1 MKYLFLI
8 VALSGLTQSGFSQ
21 DCQLQSETDV
31 YTKET
36 KISSGFKEINHGK
49 LTIDGNKTEIDFF
62 FTIKD
67 KCFNDASTVH
77 IYFEGSKTKFLQRN
91 TGRIN
96 CNGFFHLIFK
106 NSTTPTSVLK
116 KLATQKVT
124 QFIFFNDNTKQEAII
139 TLTPDEQEWILNKA
153 GCVVAEAQKLIK
165 K

>member
-1 MKYLFLI
+1 MRYYLLTAALMGVI
-8 VALSGLTQSGFSQ
+8 HLSVAQ

-77 IYFEGSKTKFLQRN
+77 IYFEGTKTKFLQKN

-139 TLTPDEQEWILNKA
+139 TLTPEEQDWILNKA
-153 GCVVAEAQKLIK
+153 GCVVTESQKLIK